1 MMGMLRE
8 SFLRRLGDEDLV
20 MERGGGEENLRLALG
35 DLGGS
40 PYSSLLFWLFANR
53 SSRDLGGETGK
64 GQTHTSSAREV
75 MEIPHWQ
82 LQQRWVSRASHWAQ
96 HSRHEPLLPCSHRL
110 GHPQSSGLSASPICR
125 YRNSWGPGET
135 ALGWHQDQAGLGSR
149 GLTWDRGVMLQPLHK
164 LCRSFRGRTGHWHGP
179 LQRCHAQP
187 HRAGMALIG
196 FL

>member
-53 SSRDLGGETGK
+53 SSRDLGGQTGK
-64 GQTHTSSAREV
+64 GRTHTSSAREV
-75 MEIPHWQ
+75 VEIPHWQ

-96 HSRHEPLLPCSHRL
+96 PSRHEPLLPCSHRL
-110 GHPQSSGLSASPICR
+110 ALAGAGTPAELGFICF
-125 YRNSWGPGET
+125 P
-135 ALGWHQDQAGLGSR
+135 D
-149 GLTWDRGVMLQPLHK
+149 LQVSQLMGT
-164 LCRSFRGRTGHWHGP
+164 R
-179 LQRCHAQP
+179 
-187 HRAGMALIG
+187 
-196 FL
+196 